1 MSAISYELFYPYI
14 QPHVAGC
21 PDPSLLM
28 AVRGACI
35 EFCEQTNYFNETF
48 ADVQVLANTNN
59 YEMDVQRNYVLVDVL
74 ELYVSGLKLVKKS
87 SLELEKLYGMF
98 DWQTV
103 EGQPK
108 FFTRLNTAEVV
119 LVPKPTEVGELSG
132 RFSYAPSRT
141 STTVEESL
149 FEDYAEVIAQGA
161 LSKIYMHPGQNYTS
175 PAMALSV
182 GREFMSGI
190 ANAKA
195 YVKGGMSASTPMR
208 VRFMRNW

>member
-1 MSAISYELFYPYI
+1 
-14 QPHVAGC
+14 
-21 PDPSLLM
+21 M
-28 AVRGACI
+28 AVRSACI
-35 EFCEQTNYFNETF
+35 EFCEQTNYFTETF
-48 ADVQVLANTNN
+48 TGAQITDSTNT
-59 YEMDVQRNYVLVDVL
+59 YEMDVPRNYVLVDIL
-74 ELYVSGLKLVKKS
+74 ELYAYGLKLVKKS
-87 SLELEKLYGMF
+87 PLELEKLYGMLN
-98 DWQTV
+98 WQTV

-108 FFTRLNTAEVV
+108 FFTRLNTSEVI
-119 LVPKPTEVGELSG
+119 LAPFPTETGEMQG

-161 LSKIYMHPGQNYTS
+161 LSKIYMHPNQPYTS

-208 VRFMRNW
+208 VRFQRNW